1 MLLRNMTFLKF
12 INSIFR
18 VLPVTLYLVGGFCM
32 FTLLCS
38 CACDKSFVTAPVTI
52 QNEGAVKPFKNSD
65 QQQDAYIS
73 GRVTDIAGNPLSN
86 VLIDVFN
93 VETDEL
99 VKFTTTS
106 LSGVYKIAVP
116 IGKYV
121 LNATPF
127 DSQFN
132 NQIYKNAPMFEDALT
147 VEVTTDSNAT
157 NIDFELVLFFQ

>member
-1 MLLRNMTFLKF
+1 MLLQNMTFFKF
-12 INSIFR
+12 TNSIFR
-18 VLPVTLYLVGGFCM
+18 ILPVTLYLAVGFCM

-38 CACDKSFVTAPVTI
+38 CSCDKPFVTATVAR
-52 QNEGAVKPFKNSD
+52 QNEDTVKPLKNSD
-65 QQQDAYIS
+65 QQQNTYIS
-73 GRVTDIAGNPLSN
+73 GKVTDIAGNPLSN

-116 IGKYV
+116 VGKYV

-132 NQIYKNAPMFEDALT
+132 TQIYKNASMFEDALP